1 MIIQHN
7 LSALNANRQLNIVR
21 KTGSKSAEKLSSGYR
36 INRAADDAAGLS
48 ISEKMRKQIRGL
60 TKAKENVEDG
70 ISLCQ
75 VADGAMAEMHDM
87 TNRMNELCVQAANGT
102 NSADDRSYI
111 QMEIDNIVEEFGRII
126 NTTKFNEVYIFRGE
140 EPFQALAGSEIE
152 YAPSGTGIGSV
163 EGVTAYSGNEL
174 SDKLSDDVNG
184 SDWTV
189 TKPDETV
196 GVALS
201 RYPYP
206 GGTDGR
212 KSAWV
217 DFTNIKAD
225 SQEELNSKLNGQG
238 FDWSCCYCNLHG
250 CVKFVSSVTDNAK
263 KTSSGVAYDYLQLST
278 APANEIVKID
288 INSIWDKYQSSMGS
302 SLGEVICQ
310 TLVDVL
316 NAAGDLEPTTS
327 RLTRDLVEFGYK
339 NGTGKFYIFDSTGS
353 SYSPDAG
360 SSTFSVTP
368 RSDTGELEPA
378 KSGKSKPVIPKVG
391 QITTQ
396 QLAIHAG
403 SDADGTNKVIMKMPT
418 FKNENLKINSVSVL
432 TEDLATNS
440 IDVLTDVLQVISSNR
455 SRIGAYQNRLEHTSL
470 NLDNIVENT
479 TDSESKIRDTDM
491 ANEIVRYS
499 NNTIL
504 TQAGQSILSQAN
516 NNTQAVLSLLSA

>member
-7 LSALNANRQLNIVR
+7 ISALNANRQLNIVR

-126 NTTKFNEVYIFRGE
+126 NTTKFNEVYIFKGD
-140 EPFQALAGSEIE
+140 EPFHALAGSEIA
-152 YAPSGTGIGSV
+152 YAPVGSGIGINLV
-163 EGVTAYSGNEL
+163 EGIAAFDGNNLGDALDEDIYN
-174 SDKLSDDVNG
+174 SA
-184 SDWTV
+184 DWST
-189 TKPDETV
+189 TKMLFTGDN
-196 GVALS
+196 
-201 RYPYP
+201 
-206 GGTDGR
+206 R
-212 KSAWV
+212 KRNCAWI
-217 DFTNIKAD
+217 DFTDFEASSREEFIK
-225 SQEELNSKLNGQG
+225 KLNGQG
-238 FDWSCCYCNLHG
+238 FDSSCCYCDLYAG
-250 CVKFVSSVTDNAK
+250 VKFVSDVTKDAR
-263 KTSSGVAYDYLQLST
+263 TSPNGISYDYHQLPLP
-278 APANEIVKID
+278 PAVPDTSNSKEQVR
-288 INSIWDKYQSSMGS
+288 INLNDIWDIYEKDKSK
-302 SLGEVICQ
+302 SLGEVICES
-310 TLVDVL
+310 LVDVI
-316 NAAGDLEPTTS
+316 NQAGEHEPDSFFTQ
-327 RLTRDLVEFGYK
+327 DFYGYAYK
-339 NGTGKFYIFDSTGS
+339 KGTGKFYILDCSDGVYS
-353 SYSPDAG
+353 SDG
-360 SSTFSVTP
+360 GISTFSVTP
-368 RSDTGELEPA
+368 RGDTGELEPV
-378 KSGKSKPVIPKVG
+378 KTGEIKPVPPKVG

-418 FKNENLKINSVSVL
+418 FKNENLKINSVSVV
-432 TEDLATNS
+432 TEDLATTS

-455 SRIGAYQNRLEHTSL
+455 SCIGAYQNRLEHTSL

-491 ANEIVRYS
+491 ADEMVRYS

-504 TQAGQSILSQAN
+504 TQAGQSMLSQAN
-516 NNTQAVLSLLSA
+516 NSTQAVLSLLSA